1 MSGQILIKLFKR
13 LLWGERLDPVSYW
26 RQRAFQG
33 GNVSVM
39 WANSTYNE
47 LADRDQW
54 EAIARHLPTARAS
67 VLDVGCGTGR
77 LSARL
82 AARFAEYVGVD
93 FDTMIAEARRRNPAL
108 AACFVE
114 SSVHDYDFGK
124 NRFDLI
130 LSMGCLS
137 TACSR
142 DELPQI
148 LLRVF
153 EAIRPG
159 GRCIMIDP
167 FHRSNLLARTC
178 KMSARQ
184 VIKIARESKVVL
196 EYWSGLH
203 CFPCRMLLTELAW
216 FRRRP
221 GVTRWGYYWGERLLR
236 IAPRWLSDYSIVV
249 LQKR

>member
-1 MSGQILIKLFKR
+1 M
-13 LLWGERLDPVSYW
+13 
-26 RQRAFQG
+26 
-33 GNVSVM
+33 SVM

-54 EAIARHLPTARAS
+54 EAIIRHLPTARVS

-82 AARFAEYVGVD
+82 AARFSGYVGVD
-93 FDTMIAEARRRNPAL
+93 LDTMIAEARRRNPEL
-108 AACFVE
+108 ADRFVE

-142 DELPQI
+142 DELPRI

-153 EAIRPG
+153 EALRPG
-159 GRCIMIDP
+159 GWCIMIDP

-184 VIKIARESKVVL
+184 VIKIAWESKVVL
-196 EYWSGLH
+196 EYWGGLH
-203 CFPCRMLLTELAW
+203 FFPCRMLLTELAW
-216 FRRRP
+216 FRGRP
-221 GVTRWGYYWGERLLR
+221 DVTRRVYHLGERLLR
-236 IAPRWLSDYSIVV
+236 IAPRWLSDYSVVV
-249 LQKR
+249 LKKR